1 MCFVAEDDLWL
12 APLPAAGPGHT
23 AKGRAW
29 RLTVDRTRLGPPRFS
44 PDGQHIAFTSWRT
57 LDPEIHLTPVNG
69 GPVRQLTHW
78 ASYDTRVRGWTPP
91 DATGDSRVLA
101 IGSHQQ
107 PFSHFARAYT
117 VPTAGGPGDELP
129 WGPVSDIAVNGHG
142 ADRRTLL
149 LTGAASHDP
158 ADWKRYRGG
167 GTGRLWLHGERL
179 LADLGGQLNS
189 PMFVGDRIAFLSDH
203 EGVANVYSC
212 RPDGSQLWRHTDH
225 DAFYARHASTDGHR
239 VVYQC
244 AGELWLL
251 DDLGPGSV
259 PRRLPIRLGGP
270 RNGRRPY
277 QLHTAAH
284 VDSLTVDTTGRASAI
299 CVRGGLYWLTHRDGP
314 ARALTDAPGVRVRL
328 PQMLGDTGRIA
339 YVTDADGEDALE
351 IAHLPRVSGGREP
364 LRLTTGPLGRVRELL
379 ATPDGTAVAAATHDG
394 RLLVIPIP
402 NDAAEASGGET
413 EASGGLADGDGRD
426 ASGGPA
432 DHETGQETGAAE
444 EGPSETDASG
454 GAASATPSPAD
465 GDGTDASGGA
475 PAGATGGTTGTAGTA
490 ASGETEA
497 SGGPADHETGQ
508 GTEAAEQRP
517 SETDASGGEADG
529 AVSGRSGATGGAA
542 GAGGGQAGAPAEET
556 TGIPGATGGEAGG
569 QGDGPVTKADATS
582 GTPPTARSPH
592 PPGKA
597 DAANADGQ
605 GNRSATKADATGSG
619 ATGKTGKAAASSEA
633 ADQTTAGPTNEAVA
647 AAGPSGEDPAEGA
660 GVAVVAEVIELARS
674 VNGPVRDL
682 AFSPDS
688 AWLAWAHPGI
698 GRSLTQIRI
707 AEFAAEEPTV
717 LEVTDGRFEDEEPV
731 FTSDGRYLAFLSW
744 RGFDPVYDVHTG
756 GLSFPLG
763 CRPYL
768 VPLSSATRSP
778 FAITPEGRPA
788 AGGLDPD
795 EAGGEGTDG
804 GGGEGRVMVE
814 AEGLCSRVTPFPVA
828 ASKYSSLHPVSGG
841 GLVWLRWPISGALG
855 ETFLNPDN
863 TSGKPSLEHFD
874 LAKAKRTELA
884 DGVDWF
890 APSGDGSRLVISE
903 DNDLSVV
910 SATDS
915 TDSDAAVRVDLRRI
929 VHVADPAAEWRQSFE
944 EAGRLVRDYFWDP
957 GMCGIDWQAVLAQ
970 YRPLVERV
978 ASPDEF
984 ADLLT
989 ETMGELGTSHAYV
1002 SAGRFNEGP
1011 WHYQRPQGLLGANF
1025 ARTKDGGGWQLA
1037 RVLPGDSS
1045 DPKAHSPLAG
1055 SGVREGAVLT
1065 HVGGRPVDPA
1075 LGPWPL
1081 LAGTGGTSVELT
1093 FADESGRQRRIAV
1106 MPLIDDRQLRYQD
1119 WVARRRELVRE
1130 LSDGRCGYVHIP
1142 DMGGSGWAQFN
1153 RDLRREFDREALIVD
1168 VRGNAGGNIS
1178 ELVVEKL
1185 SRTILGWDL
1194 TRNAQPV
1201 SYTSNAPRGP
1211 VVAVADEA
1219 TSSDGDMIT
1228 AAFRLLGLGPVVG
1241 SRTWG
1246 GVVGITG
1253 EHRLGDGTEITVPMN
1268 AAWFDAYGWDV
1279 ENHGVA
1285 PDIEAL
1291 RTPLDWAEGRSVV
1304 LDTAVR
1310 VALDLLER
1318 HPAASP
1324 PGYQRIPDRARPPLP
1339 SRTVAPGSALE
1350 CEDGES
1356 V

>member
-23 AKGRAW
+23 AKDRAW
-29 RLTVDRTRLGPPRFS
+29 RLTVDRTRVGPPRFS
-44 PDGQHIAFTSWRT
+44 PDGRHIAFTSWRT
-57 LDPEIHLTPVNG
+57 LDPEIHLAPVDG

-91 DATGDSRVLA
+91 DASGESRVLA
-101 IGSHQQ
+101 IGSHEQ

-117 VPTAGGPGDELP
+117 VPTAGGPGEQLP
-129 WGPVSDIAVNGHG
+129 WGPVSDIAVRGLG
-142 ADRRTLL
+142 AERRTLL
-149 LTGAASHDP
+149 LTGSASHDP

-167 GTGRLWLHGERL
+167 GMGRLWLHGERL

-203 EGVANVYSC
+203 EGVGNLYSC

-259 PRRLPIRLGGP
+259 PRRLPLRLGGP
-270 RNGRRPY
+270 RTGRRPY
-277 QLHTAAH
+277 QVHTAAH
-284 VDSLTVDTTGRASAI
+284 VDALTVDTTGRASAI

-314 ARALTDAPGVRVRL
+314 ARALAEAAGVRVRL
-328 PQMLGDTGRIA
+328 PEILGDSGRIA
-339 YVTDADGEDALE
+339 YITDAEGEDAIE

-364 LRLTTGPLGRVRELL
+364 VRLATGPLGRVRELI
-379 ATPDGTAVAAATHDG
+379 ATPDGTAVAVATHDG
-394 RLLVIPIP
+394 RLLLVRLP
-402 NDAAEASGGET
+402 DDGAASGGEGNAHGGEAAET
-413 EASGGLADGDGRD
+413 AGEAGPAGNASGGEGNAHGEEGAGTTGEAGAAGGSAGGSSDGD
-426 ASGGPA
+426 ASGGNAGASSGSAGGVRTASGQAAEAAEAKEEADAREETVAEKPVDGPAGPGTSETDSPA
-432 DHETGQETGAAE
+432 DADGENADAAAGASGAAE
-444 EGPSETDASG
+444 RVAGDDPGDTDA
-454 GAASATPSPAD
+454 AA
-465 GDGTDASGGA
+465 
-475 PAGATGGTTGTAGTA
+475 
-490 ASGETEA
+490 
-497 SGGPADHETGQ
+497 Q
-508 GTEAAEQRP
+508 
-517 SETDASGGEADG
+517 
-529 AVSGRSGATGGAA
+529 
-542 GAGGGQAGAPAEET
+542 
-556 TGIPGATGGEAGG
+556 
-569 QGDGPVTKADATS
+569 
-582 GTPPTARSPH
+582 
-592 PPGKA
+592 
-597 DAANADGQ
+597 
-605 GNRSATKADATGSG
+605 
-619 ATGKTGKAAASSEA
+619 AAALLPRV
-633 ADQTTAGPTNEAVA
+633 T
-647 AAGPSGEDPAEGA
+647 
-660 GVAVVAEVIELARS
+660 EVARS

-688 AWLAWAHPGI
+688 RWLAWAHPGI
-698 GRSLTQIRI
+698 GRSLSQIRI
-707 AEFAAEEPTV
+707 AELSGETPTV

-731 FTSDGRYLAFLSW
+731 FTSDGRFLAFLSW

-795 EAGGEGTDG
+795 EAGGDG
-804 GGGEGRVMVE
+804 DTEAEGRVTVE
-814 AEGLCSRVTPFPVA
+814 AEGLGSRVTPFPVA
-828 ASKYSSLHPVSGG
+828 ASKYSSLYPVSGG

-855 ETFLNPDN
+855 ETFLNPDD
-863 TSGKPSLEHFD
+863 TSGKPTLEHFD
-874 LAKAKRTELA
+874 LAKAKRSELA
-884 DGVDWF
+884 SEVDWF
-890 APSGDGSRLVISE
+890 VPSGDGTRLVISE
-903 DNDLSVV
+903 DQDLSVV
-910 SATDS
+910 SATDA
-915 TDSDAAVRVDLRRI
+915 TDSDAAVRIDLRRI
-929 VHVADPAAEWRQSFE
+929 VHVADPAAEWRQSFD

-957 GMCGIDWQAVLAQ
+957 GMCGIDWSAVLDQ

-984 ADLLT
+984 ADLLM

-1025 ARTKDGGGWQLA
+1025 CRTKDGSGWQLS

-1045 DPKAHSPLAG
+1045 DSKARSPLAG
-1055 SGVREGAVLT
+1055 TGVRESAVLT

-1075 LGPWPL
+1075 AGPWPL

-1093 FADESGRQRRIAV
+1093 FADESGRQRRVAV
-1106 MPLIDDRQLRYQD
+1106 VPLVDDRQLRYQD

-1130 LSDGRCGYVHIP
+1130 LSGGRCGYVHIP

-1168 VRGNAGGNIS
+1168 VRGNAGGHIS

-1211 VVAVADEA
+1211 VVAIADEA

-1228 AAFRLLGLGPVVG
+1228 AAFRLLGIGPVVG

-1279 ENHGVA
+1279 ENHGVT

-1291 RTPLDWAEGRSVV
+1291 RTPLDWAEGRSVM

-1318 HPAASP
+1318 HPAAKP
-1324 PGYQRIPDRARPPLP
+1324 PGYQRIPDRSRPPLP
-1339 SRTVAPGSALE
+1339 PRTAAPPRE
-1350 CEDGES
+1350 CEEDGS